1 MSSRFALGALCIVG
15 TVTIW
20 AGWYVAIRFGLTAT
34 SLDVQDLAALRF
46 AVAGILLLPVVWRHG
61 FALDRLGWPGLLAV
75 ALGGGAP
82 FALLVG
88 AGLVYAPVSQASA
101 LTQGMVPLAV
111 GLLAAVVLK
120 ERLTAPKLLGF
131 ALIVAG
137 VLVIAGVTLA
147 AIASRE
153 SIGHAFFV
161 GAAFLWAGYTVALR
175 KAHLA
180 GLHAPAIAAVASLV
194 FYVPIYLI
202 FRGQHLLATPVND
215 LVFQG
220 IYQGVLTA
228 VVSLVLYSL
237 GVARLGASSAG
248 AFVAFGPVIAAL
260 LAIVVLGEQPKV
272 TDWIGIAV
280 ITAGVALASGV
291 LPISANPLARR
302 P

>member
-46 AVAGILLLPVVWRHG
+46 SVAGLLLVPVIWRRG
-61 FALDRLGWPGLLAV
+61 LALDRLGWPGLLAI

-88 AGLVYAPVSQASA
+88 AGLVYAPVSHASA

-111 GLLAAVVLK
+111 GLLAAIVLK
-120 ERLTAPKLLGF
+120 ERLSAPKLLGF

-137 VLVIAGVTLA
+137 ALAIAGVTLA
-147 AIASRE
+147 ALVSRE

-161 GAAFLWAGYTVALR
+161 GAAVLWAAYTVALR
-175 KAHLA
+175 KAHLE

-194 FYVPIYLI
+194 FYVPVYLV
-202 FRGQHLLATPVND
+202 FRGERLLAAAFND
-215 LVFQG
+215 LVVQG

-260 LAIVVLGEQPKV
+260 LAIAVLGEWPKLA
-272 TDWIGIAV
+272 DWIGITV
-280 ITAGVALASGV
+280 ITLGVALASGV
-291 LPISANPLARR
+291 LPKSR
-302 P
+302 PVTSPG